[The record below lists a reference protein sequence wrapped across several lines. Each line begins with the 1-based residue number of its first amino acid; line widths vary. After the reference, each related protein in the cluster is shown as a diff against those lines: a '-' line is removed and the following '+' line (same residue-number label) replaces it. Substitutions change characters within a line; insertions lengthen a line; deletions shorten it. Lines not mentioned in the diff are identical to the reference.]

1 MDEGLPSPDEIRKI
15 PPEGGGGFN
24 RLIHETSPYLLQ
36 HARNPVDWHAWRP
49 EAFEKARK
57 EDKPIFLSIGYST
70 CHWCHV
76 MERESFERADV
87 AEILN
92 ANFVPIKVDR
102 EERPD
107 LDDIY
112 MAATQLFTGRGGW
125 PNSVWLTPDGR
136 PWYAGTYF
144 PPEDRMGIPGFKSL
158 LGRLAEF
165 WRMRR
170 AEVEKQANELAEG
183 MRRMSAAGRAREDVT
198 AADLVKA
205 ALDDLKN
212 SFDERLPAAP
222 KFPPHAALRLLAYEW
237 SLVLGKNTAR
247 HEGRTNGELS
257 EEGEWQNRFAPHP
270 SSARDKNW
278 KLFHIMAR
286 TLDDMARG
294 GIHDQIGGG
303 FHRYSTD
310 ARWLLPHF
318 EKMLYDNAQLAR
330 AYAEAFALTGDADY
344 RAVAADTCDWVLRE
358 MTDPAGGFYSA
369 LDADSEGREGKFYLW
384 TCAEII
390 EALGK
395 DEGEIFCRIY
405 GVKEIGNFREE
416 TGAGSRGA
424 NILYLRAPLEKLVEL
439 VLRAPRES
447 AGAAAAQLQE
457 RLRISRKKLLQ
468 RRATRVRPHCD
479 DKVLCG
485 WNGLMIGA
493 LAFAGKQLN
502 EPRFIAGAE
511 RAADF
516 ILTAMRKGGRLL
528 RNYCKGEAGLNA
540 CLEDYALLAD
550 GLLDLRDATGE
561 VRWLE
566 EARALAA
573 AMKEHFWDAAHG
585 GFFQTSDDH
594 EELLLRLKPS
604 LDQAT
609 PSGNGVAARVL
620 IRLTDLTGE
629 EEYRKTAHETLNAFL
644 GLMQSAP
651 QAASSLVL
659 AAAMLLERKSAA
671 ALAPVPPVAITDSP
685 STVSAAPGQTAEVA
699 VDVEIAKGY
708 HINSH
713 EPLSSDLVPTELT
726 LDGKGVASL
735 GNLAYPAGKKVRLGF
750 SAGPFSVY
758 ERSVTIRAPITV
770 ARNAAPGQ
778 YEIVLYLRLQP
789 CRGDA
794 CLAPQMLSAPLAL
807 SIT

>member
-1 MDEGLPSPDEIRKI
+1 MDEGLPSPEEIRKI

-36 HARNPVDWHAWRP
+36 HARNPVDWHAWRA
-49 EAFEKARK
+49 EAFEKARN

-87 AEILN
+87 AGILN

-112 MAATQLFTGRGGW
+112 MTATQLFTGRGGW
-125 PNSVWLTPDGR
+125 PNSVWLTPDAR

-144 PPEDRMGIPGFKSL
+144 PPDDRMGTPGFKSL
-158 LGRLAEF
+158 LRRLAEF

-170 AEVEKQANELAEG
+170 AEVEKQANEFAEA
-183 MRRMSAAGRAREDVT
+183 MRRMSAAGNAREDVT
-198 AADLVKA
+198 AADVVKA

-212 SFDERLPAAP
+212 SFDERHGGFGDAP
-222 KFPPHAALRLLAYEW
+222 KFPPHTALALIAHECRRSPEKRLLHLA
-237 SLVLGKNTAR
+237 T
-247 HEGRTNGELS
+247 T
-257 EEGEWQNRFAPHP
+257 
-270 SSARDKNW
+270 
-278 KLFHIMAR
+278 

-294 GIHDQIGGG
+294 GIHDQVGGG

-310 ARWLLPHF
+310 ARWFLPHF

-369 LDADSEGREGKFYLW
+369 LDADSEGQEGKFYLW

-390 EALGK
+390 ETLGK
-395 DEGEIFCRIY
+395 EEGEVFCRIY
-405 GVKEIGNFREE
+405 GVSPRGNVPDREILAARL
-416 TGAGSRGA
+416 
-424 NILYLRAPLEKLVEL
+424 NILHLRLRPEQLASTMGRTATEL
-439 VLRAPRES
+439 L
-447 AGAAAAQLQE
+447 E
-457 RLRISRKKLLQ
+457 RLKDDRKKLLE
-468 RRATRVRPHCD
+468 RRSARVRPHCD

-502 EPRFIAGAE
+502 EPRFIGAAE
-511 RAADF
+511 RAAGF

-528 RNYCKGEAGLNA
+528 RSYRKGEAGLNA
-540 CLEDYALLAD
+540 CLEDYAFLAD

-566 EARALAA
+566 QAKALAD

-620 IRLTDLTGE
+620 IRLAELTGE
-629 EEYRKTAHETLNAFL
+629 EEYLKTARETLNVFL
-644 GLMQSAP
+644 GVMQSAP
-651 QAASSLVL
+651 QGASSLVL
-659 AAAMLLERKSAA
+659 AAAMLAERKSAA
-671 ALAPVPPVAITDSP
+671 ARGPAQPVAIAVRP
-685 STVSAAPGQTAEVA
+685 STVSVACGGTADIV
-699 VDVEIAKGY
+699 VRIEIGKGY
-708 HINSH
+708 RVNSH

-735 GNLAYPAGKKVRLGF
+735 GNLAYPAGKKVPFGF
-750 SAGPFSVY
+750 SAGPLSVY
-758 ERSVTIRAPITV
+758 ERSVTIRAPITA

-778 YEIVLYLRLQP
+778 YEIVLLLRLQP
-789 CRGDA
+789 CREGA
-794 CLAPQMLSAPLAL
+794 CLAPQTLSAPLAL